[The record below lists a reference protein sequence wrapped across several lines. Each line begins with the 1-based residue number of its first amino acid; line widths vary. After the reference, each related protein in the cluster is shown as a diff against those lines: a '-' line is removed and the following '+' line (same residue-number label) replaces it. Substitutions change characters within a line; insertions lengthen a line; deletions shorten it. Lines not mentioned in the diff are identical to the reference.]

1 MARTRGLEPRTAV
14 LETAVFPL
22 KLNPYVRGGAFAPS
36 PVVRFCYAFI
46 SPIFDATTGTASM
59 LMDTTMSIEPSAVSL
74 GDIVIVMGLPS
85 STPIATG
92 L

>member
-36 PVVRFCYAFI
+36 PVVRFCYALM
-46 SPIFDATTGTASM
+46 SASLLAMHGTASM
-59 LMDTTMSIEPSAVSL
+59 LMDTTISMDPSAVSL
-74 GDIVIVMGLPS
+74 GES
-85 STPIATG
+85 
-92 L
+92 